1 MWGVK
6 NTNRLLFAYSEQS
19 QNGSMICAGTEGY
32 RSNQVAECKDKEWI
46 RSTKRHVAVM
56 DLFNG
61 HISVKREQW
70 YANTT
75 KPKYVHTIIYDLYY
89 LVINQFVMH

>member
-32 RSNQVAECKDKEWI
+32 GSNQVAECNLDKEWI
-46 RSTKRHVAVM
+46 RSTKRHVAIM

-61 HISVKREQW
+61 QIPVKREQR

-75 KPKYVHTIIYDLYY
+75 KPKYVHIIIYDLYY
-89 LVINQFVMH
+89 FV